1 MIRRLFKPID
11 NYYKS
16 EIYSVDLNHGPIKF
30 YNMDIEKLKSNLTTI
45 DYETFIN
52 LIYQEDVSHH
62 DNSTH
67 KMLNAPKD
75 NRTKSKDLNR
85 ISEFRIEDDEEEIQI
100 EFEEE
105 YKFILVKKARPN
117 PTVVMP
123 TKLLKQLEDPSLLT
137 EFKELKEKKDKP

>member
-1 MIRRLFKPID
+1 
-11 NYYKS
+11 
-16 EIYSVDLNHGPIKF
+16 
-30 YNMDIEKLKSNLTTI
+30 
-45 DYETFIN
+45 
-52 LIYQEDVSHH
+52 
-62 DNSTH
+62 
-67 KMLNAPKD
+67 MLNAPKD